1 MKQELARVFL
11 TFLISFSTLLTFFP
25 LSVKILPFF
34 PLFHFFSFLNI
45 YLINCGSSAPS
56 TFVYYCSFT
65 DDILDHHSP
74 FPCVVL
80 LRNDNPLHNLPP
92 IYYTARVS

>member
-45 YLINCGSSAPS
+45 YLINCGSSAPPPSS
-56 TFVYYCSFT
+56 TTRSFT

-74 FPCVVL
+74 SLVSFCSETTTPYT
-80 LRNDNPLHNLPP
+80 
-92 IYYTARVS
+92 IYPQSTTLARVS